1 MAALAR
7 ERAPRF
13 MDADLDILVEEVE
26 NRREILYCRGPR
38 KPFRTEMKYQWE
50 EVARKINAQS
60 DAPRTWSQC
69 RKKFNDLTRVVK
81 EKITRNRQ
89 QQKQSRG
96 APARGQ
102 RLSRLEERVL
112 AIMRWDATPPVAA
125 SGLEIID
132 NDDAQDV
139 PPGFSQADELQGSEE
154 EDTQSLHLSLPST
167 SSDPGTSR
175 SLEDSLEARSI
186 CGESLVMESKK
197 LISATDI
204 HHSGALLKSLNEQ
217 RVQGLFC
224 DITIIVED
232 RKFRA
237 HKNVLSSASSY
248 FHQLFILDGTS
259 NVNGQILELSFVRA
273 EVFAE
278 VLNFIYTSKLIRVNA
293 ELASELIQSGQALG
307 LKFLADLG
315 ESLSKL
321 KGLTPAVNSAASV
334 TDSRAETS
342 QKIAADATVEPEC
355 LIIHVEEGGL
365 GPRITDA
372 FSLHS
377 AEFRDSNGNS
387 NVSPSGED
395 SEDNDDVIF
404 CSEISPPKQSCSVV
418 SKSSMQTNIIVPN
431 IPVSSDDV
439 RTQTKHATLLPETE
453 QNTMSTQQST
463 QTANVNYPQDGN
475 HLVTEDKMAG
485 IDTLAKGCRVYANID
500 TNPNTYHVVV
510 PNKEDLTNR
519 EPKQNREPGSPDKN
533 LLLIGDKVSDG
544 GGHSSIQ
551 IVPENSSNHI
561 NNSRPMYINEQNF
574 PDAKRMKREQDHYEL
589 VVDGRL
595 FYVCIVCKRSY
606 ACLTSLRRHFNV
618 HSWEKK
624 YPCHYCEKVFPLAEY
639 RTKHEILHTGER
651 RYQCLTCGETFIS
664 YQVMASHIRSVHSKK
679 TGKSAA
685 EDETDSKLYRLLPC
699 KTLQIRQY
707 GFLTASASGAMAE
720 INDDGI
726 VYHVGDE
733 DEGASQQTPETI
745 GGGKPTSWDD
755 IFPQEGTPV
764 YRYNSLDGNSEL
776 EFVIPESFREMA

>member
-1 MAALAR
+1 MR
-7 ERAPRF
+7 
-13 MDADLDILVEEVE
+13 
-26 NRREILYCRGPR
+26 
-38 KPFRTEMKYQWE
+38 
-50 EVARKINAQS
+50 S
-60 DAPRTWSQC
+60 DATH
-69 RKKFNDLTRVVK
+69 
-81 EKITRNRQ
+81 
-89 QQKQSRG
+89 
-96 APARGQ
+96 
-102 RLSRLEERVL
+102 
-112 AIMRWDATPPVAA
+112 PVAA
-125 SGLEIID
+125 GGLEIID
-132 NDDAQDV
+132 NDDTQDI
-139 PPGFSQADELQGSEE
+139 PPGFAQADELQESEEEE
-154 EDTQSLHLSLPST
+154 EDTPSLHLSLPST

-175 SLEDSLEARSI
+175 TLEDSLEARSTR
-186 CGESLVMESKK
+186 GESPVMESKK

-204 HHSGALLKSLNEQ
+204 HHSGTLLKFLNEQ

-248 FHQLFILDGTS
+248 FHQLFSLDGTS
-259 NVNGQILELSFVRA
+259 NVNGQVLELNFVRA

-278 VLNFIYTSKLIRVNA
+278 VLNFIYTSKLVRVNA
-293 ELASELIQSGQALG
+293 ELVSELIQSGQALG

-321 KGLTPAVNSAASV
+321 KGSAPGVNSAASV
-334 TDSRAETS
+334 TDSKVETS
-342 QKIAADATVEPEC
+342 QKVAADPTVEPER

-372 FSLHS
+372 FSLSS
-377 AEFRDSNGNS
+377 AEFRDSKGNS
-387 NVSPSGED
+387 KDSPSSED

-404 CSEISPPKQSCSVV
+404 CSEISPPKQSSSVV
-418 SKSSMQTNIIVPN
+418 SMGSKQTNIIIPN
-431 IPVSSDDV
+431 IPVSSDNLG
-439 RTQTKHATLLPETE
+439 TQTKHVALVPETSLKVGDFKVKISDGSTE
-453 QNTMSTQQST
+453 SGQNTVNTQQST
-463 QTANVNYPQDGN
+463 KTVNVKYLQDGKQ
-475 HLVTEDKMAG
+475 LVTVDKMAG
-485 IDTLAKGCRVYANID
+485 IDTLSKGCRVYANID
-500 TNPNTYHVVV
+500 TNPNTYHIVV
-510 PNKEDLTNR
+510 PNKDDLANR
-519 EPKQNREPGSPDKN
+519 EPKQNKEPGSPDKK
-533 LLLIGDKVSDG
+533 LLLIGDKVPDD

-551 IVPENSSNHI
+551 ITPENSGNHI
-561 NNSRPMYINEQNF
+561 NNSRPMFINEQNF

-589 VVDGRL
+589 IVDGRV

-651 RYQCLTCGETFIS
+651 RYQCLTCGETFIN

-685 EDETDSKLYRLLPC
+685 EDETVSDSKLYRLLPC

-720 INDDGI
+720 INEDGI
-726 VYHVGDE
+726 VYHVEDE
-733 DEGASQQTPETI
+733 DEGAAQQATETI
-745 GGGKPTSWDD
+745 GGGKPSSWDD

>member
-13 MDADLDILVEEVE
+13 MDADLNILVEEVE
-26 NRREILYCRGPR
+26 NRRKILYARGPR

-81 EKITRNRQ
+81 EKIARHRQ
-89 QQKQSRG
+89 QQKQSGG
-96 APARGQ
+96 APACAL
-102 RLSRLEERVL
+102 RLSRLEERVR
-112 AIMRWDATPPVAA
+112 AIMRTDATQPMATG
-125 SGLEIID
+125 GLDIID
-132 NDDAQDV
+132 ND
-139 PPGFSQADELQGSEE
+139 
-154 EDTQSLHLSLPST
+154 
-167 SSDPGTSR
+167 
-175 SLEDSLEARSI
+175 
-186 CGESLVMESKK
+186 VMESKK

-204 HHSGALLKSLNEQ
+204 HHSGTLLKSLNEQ
-217 RVQGLFC
+217 RAQGLFC

-248 FHQLFILDGTS
+248 FHQLFSLNGTS
-259 NVNGQILELSFVRA
+259 NVNGQVLELNFVRA

-278 VLNFIYTSKLIRVNA
+278 VLNFIYTSKLVHVNA
-293 ELASELIQSGQALG
+293 ELVSELIESGQALG
-307 LKFLADLG
+307 LKFLAGLF
-315 ESLSKL
+315 SKL
-321 KGLTPAVNSAASV
+321 KGLAPDVNSVDSM
-334 TDSRAETS
+334 TDSMVEAS
-342 QKIAADATVEPEC
+342 QKVATDPTVEPER
-355 LIIHVEEGGL
+355 LIIHVEEGGV

-372 FSLHS
+372 FSLSS
-377 AEFRDSNGNS
+377 AEFRDPKGNCKD
-387 NVSPSGED
+387 SPSGED
-395 SEDNDDVIF
+395 SEGSDDVIF
-404 CSEISPPKQSCSVV
+404 CSEISPPKQSSSIASKCST
-418 SKSSMQTNIIVPN
+418 QTNIIPD
-431 IPVSSDDV
+431 IAARPDDLEV
-439 RTQTKHATLLPETE
+439 QTKHIASVPETSLKVRDFKVDISLNTGTG
-453 QNTMSTQQST
+453 QNTLSNLQST
-463 QTANVNYPQDGN
+463 KTVNVKYPQDSK
-475 HLVTEDKMAG
+475 HLVTADKMAG
-485 IDTLAKGCRVYANID
+485 IDTLSKDCRVYANID
-500 TNPNTYHVVV
+500 TNPNTYHIVV
-510 PNKEDLTNR
+510 PNKDDLTNR
-519 EPKQNREPGSPDKN
+519 EPKQNKESGSPDRKF
-533 LLLIGDKVSDG
+533 LLIGDKVSND

-551 IVPENSSNHI
+551 IMPENSGNYI
-561 NNSRPMYINEQNF
+561 NNSRPMFIDEQYF
-574 PDAKRMKREQDHYEL
+574 PGAKRMKKEQDHYEL
-589 VVDGRL
+589 IVDGRV

-651 RYQCLTCGETFIS
+651 RYQCLTCGETFIN

-685 EDETDSKLYRLLPC
+685 EDETVSDSKLYRLLPC

-707 GFLTASASGAMAE
+707 GFLTPSASGTMAE
-720 INDDGI
+720 INENEI
-726 VYHVGDE
+726 VYHVD
-733 DEGASQQTPETI
+733 DEGAPQQTPEII
-745 GGGKPTSWDD
+745 GGANPSSWDD